1 MSNVEAREGQW
12 YLHRTNHETFCVI
25 AVDEAHGVIDI
36 RDGYG
41 DIDEV
46 GFDEWE
52 IMDLE
57 PCSPPD
63 SWAALFDGTE
73 DSDFEH
79 GAPDDNPHNGASHS
93 Y

>member
-1 MSNVEAREGQW
+1 MSNIEAREGQW
-12 YLHRTNHETFCVI
+12 YLHRTNDETFCVI
-25 AVDEAHGVIDI
+25 AVDETHGVIDI

-57 PCSPPD
+57 LCAAPN
-63 SWAALFDGTE
+63 SWAELFEGLEET
-73 DSDFEH
+73 DFEP
-79 GAPDDNPHNGASHS
+79 GATDERPHNGASRS

>member
-12 YLHRTNHETFCVI
+12 YLHRVSQETFCVI

-57 PCSPPD
+57 LC
-63 SWAALFDGTE
+63 AAPTDWFALLDGTE
-73 DSDFEH
+73 DGDFDHDVRE
-79 GAPDDNPHNGASHS
+79 DRPHNGAARH